1 MAVVVVVVVVVVI
14 VVTVV
19 VVVAV
24 VVVVVV
30 VMGPIKN
37 TMKSLYHFPKS
48 AHIHVTFLLHNFGEF
63 IGNFG
68 CRPIPLVS

>member
-19 VVVAV
+19 VVVV
-24 VVVVVV
+24 VVVVAV

-48 AHIHVTFLLHNFGEF
+48 AHIHVKFLLYIILGS
-63 IGNFG
+63 
-68 CRPIPLVS
+68 L